1 MNIAS
6 LLKSEMAR
14 LARKEL
20 KGELEPLRK
29 ALTAHRSALAKLKRE
44 LATVEREVKAL
55 RKGVGRGVPAT
66 AATSEDDDAG
76 HRFSAK
82 GLVSHRKKLGFTR
95 EQYASLVGVSAQS
108 IYKWERGEARPR
120 QAQLAALVQ
129 ARGMGKRQALARL
142 EAAAG

>member
-29 ALTAHRSALAKLKRE
+29 AVTAHRTALAKLKRE
-44 LATVEREVKAL
+44 LVTVERELKAL
-55 RKGVGRGVPAT
+55 RRGAGRADTVPRTAT
-66 AATSEDDDAG
+66 QSEDAG

-82 GLVSHRKKLGFTR
+82 GLVSHRKKLGFSR
-95 EQYASLVGVSAQS
+95 EQYALLVGVSAQS

-129 ARGMGKRQALARL
+129 ARGLGKRQALAHL
-142 EAAAG
+142 ETAAG

>member
-20 KGELEPLRK
+20 KAELEPLRK
-29 ALTAHRSALAKLKRE
+29 AVAAHRTTLAKLKRE
-44 LATVEREVKAL
+44 LATVEREL
-55 RKGVGRGVPAT
+55 KGMQKRVGRPGPAARAET
-66 AATSEDDDAG
+66 EGENAG

-82 GLVSHRKKLGFTR
+82 GLVSHRKKLGFSR
-95 EQYASLVGVSAQS
+95 EQYAGLVGVSAQS

-129 ARGMGKRQALARL
+129 ARGLGKRQALARL
-142 EAAAG
+142 EAAAS